1 MQAGLHIRIT
11 RRLSLFIGNWS
22 FCVGQ
27 CWSSSSS
34 NKRFAR
40 PHFSVEFQL
49 QEVLKSRWA
58 RLKTSR
64 KLWAP
69 PAHRLVPELVTFGLG
84 SFTIPL
90 RGSQGSNFDPYPL
103 RLVPFRTAWKTYLYF
118 KDYFKDI
125 FYLLLSYYCQTLMSE
140 MISSDPTAAPQLSA
154 HVFSPQKHG
163 APPEHIENI
172 SEHAPQVNFWHLYTF
187 VHSLQQISEV
197 RNSKSCQL
205 FHSHPQ
211 QCSGQSSW
219 WTLESLYAVDKQG
232 NCMGDHSWN
241 MNQIYTHCLHP
252 LCPRWVQGGSK
263 VGPRWVQG
271 GSKVGP
277 RWVQG
282 GSKVGPRWVQSFQ
295 WNHSSTCRNGR
306 NWECQTKLHG
316 NVKGRISC
324 VPSGKAFVH
333 VILTR

>member
-34 NKRFAR
+34 NRRFAR

-49 QEVLKSRWA
+49 QKVLKSRWA

-103 RLVPFRTAWKTYLYF
+103 RLVPFRTVWKTYLYF

-125 FYLLLSYYCQTLMSE
+125 FYLLLSTTAKHWCPRWSARIPPQHHSYQHT
-140 MISSDPTAAPQLSA
+140 SSHPRSM
-154 HVFSPQKHG
+154 
-163 APPEHIENI
+163 EHHLNI
-172 SEHAPQVNFWHLYTF
+172 SRTYLNMHHRSTFDICIHLYILFSRYQKSATANHASF
-187 VHSLQQISEV
+187 SIATHSNVQDNLPGGHWNHYMQWT
-197 RNSKSCQL
+197 SKETA
-205 FHSHPQ
+205 
-211 QCSGQSSW
+211 W
-219 WTLESLYAVDKQG
+219 ATILEIWIKFTPTV
-232 NCMGDHSWN
+232 
-241 MNQIYTHCLHP
+241 YTHCLHP
-252 LCPRWVQGGSK
+252 LFTPTVSK

-271 GSKVGP
+271 GSNHFNETILQHVGTVGIENVRP
-277 RWVQG
+277 SCMG
-282 GSKVGPRWVQSFQ
+282 MSKGASAA
-295 WNHSSTCRNGR
+295 CR
-306 NWECQTKLHG
+306 
-316 NVKGRISC
+316 
-324 VPSGKAFVH
+324 PGKHLFM
-333 VILTR
+333 

>member
-1 MQAGLHIRIT
+1 
-11 RRLSLFIGNWS
+11 
-22 FCVGQ
+22 
-27 CWSSSSS
+27 
-34 NKRFAR
+34 
-40 PHFSVEFQL
+40 
-49 QEVLKSRWA
+49 
-58 RLKTSR
+58 
-64 KLWAP
+64 
-69 PAHRLVPELVTFGLG
+69 
-84 SFTIPL
+84 
-90 RGSQGSNFDPYPL
+90 
-103 RLVPFRTAWKTYLYF
+103 
-118 KDYFKDI
+118 
-125 FYLLLSYYCQTLMSE
+125 MSE
-140 MISSDPTAAPQLSA
+140 ISSDPTAAPQLSA

-172 SEHAPQVNFWHLYTF
+172 SEHAPQVNFWHMYTF
-187 VHSLQQISEV
+187 VHSLQQKSEV

-252 LCPRWVQGGSK
+252 LFTPTV
-263 VGPRWVQG
+263 
-271 GSKVGP
+271 
-277 RWVQG
+277 
-282 GSKVGPRWVQSFQ
+282 SKVGPRWVQSFQ